1 MVQKWLID
9 PIGNNRSFL
18 LNKPESITGKYRCF
32 IESGEECEK
41 IF

>member
-18 LNKPESITGKYRCF
+18 NKPESITGKYRCF
-32 IESGEECEK
+32 IESREECEK